1 MPTIDVRDELLAG
14 LLGGEIPAPAEL
26 ERLLSTAKA
35 EVEGYDAGGG
45 VRRVE
50 LKDTSRPDLWST
62 PGLARHLRCYRG
74 DPLPDY
80 PFMARA
86 GAPPPATGDRVV
98 QVDAALKKIR
108 PGIAAFTA
116 AGPPLSEAL
125 LLELIQSQEK
135 LCDGYG
141 QRRRAIAM
149 GIYRGAE
156 IAWPVR
162 YRAAPPDT
170 RFVPLGDERELSL
183 AEILDQHP
191 KGREYGHI
199 VRGLPALPYLEDA
212 AGRTLS
218 FPPII
223 NSADLG
229 NVAVGDDHFL
239 VELTGPYLETLLLAC
254 AIAACD
260 LADAGYEVRPV
271 RIRYPY
277 ATGQGRDLVTPRYF
291 QRDTTLP
298 LATAERLLGETI
310 SPAEGRRLVERMGS
324 RARVE
329 GAALVVT
336 PPPYRNDFLH
346 AVDVVEEIA
355 IGRGLGSFEPELP
368 AEFTAGHLTPETHLA
383 RAVRELLVGLGY
395 QEMIFNYLG
404 ARRDYTERMNAPQR
418 ELVEVANPMTESY
431 AVVRDSI
438 IPNLLA
444 AETSSRNAAYPHL
457 MFEVGKVALR
467 DAADPTGSRT
477 VDACTLLVADRAAGF
492 NDARAHVAALL
503 FYLGLEHR
511 LVAADDPRFIP
522 GRAAWIEA
530 VPAAEEVEIA
540 EAALGGP
547 PAWPCLGVVG
557 EVHPAVLEQWSIG
570 MPCAAAEL
578 HLDPMHTFLPIMK

>member
-1 MPTIDVRDELLAG
+1 MPTIDVRDDLLAG
-14 LLGGEIPAPAEL
+14 LLGETPAPAEL

-35 EVEGYDAGGG
+35 EVEGYDSARG

-74 DPLPDY
+74 APLPDY

-86 GAPPPATGDRVV
+86 EAPPETGDRVV
-98 QVDAALKKIR
+98 QVDPELERIR
-108 PGIAAFTA
+108 PCIAAFTA

-125 LLELIQSQEK
+125 LAELIQSQEK

-162 YRAAPPDT
+162 YRAAPPET
-170 RFVPLGDERELSL
+170 RFVPLGGQRELSL
-183 AEILDQHP
+183 TEILDQHP
-191 KGREYGHI
+191 KGREYGHL

-229 NVAVGDDHFL
+229 NVAVGDSRFL
-239 VELTGPYLETLLLAC
+239 VELTGPYLETLLLVC

-260 LADAGYEVRPV
+260 LADAGYDIEPV

-277 ATGQGRDLVTPRYF
+277 ATTLGRDLVTPRYF
-291 QRDTTLP
+291 QRDVTLP
-298 LATAERLLGETI
+298 MATAERLLGETI

-346 AVDVVEEIA
+346 PVDVVEEIA
-355 IGRGLGSFEPELP
+355 IGRGLDTFEPELP
-368 AEFTAGHLTPETHLA
+368 AEFTAGRLTPETHLA

-444 AETSSRNAAYPHL
+444 AETSSQNAAYPHHV
-457 MFEVGKVALR
+457 FEVGKVALR

-477 VDACTLLVADRAAGF
+477 VDACALLVADRAAGF

-511 LVAADDPRFIP
+511 LAAADDPRFIP
-522 GRAAWIEA
+522 GRAAK
-530 VPAAEEVEIA
+530 V
-540 EAALGGP
+540 EAAAAAADGEP
-547 PAWPCLGVVG
+547 VWACLGVVG

-578 HLDPMHTFLPIMK
+578 HLDALRAALSPTK

>member
-1 MPTIDVRDELLAG
+1 MPTIDVRDDLLAA
-14 LLGGEIPAPAEL
+14 LLGEIPDPAEL

-35 EVEGYDAGGG
+35 EVEGYDAARG

-74 DPLPDY
+74 APLPDY

-86 GAPPPATGDRVV
+86 EAPPETGDRVV
-98 QVDAALKKIR
+98 QVDPGLERIR
-108 PGIAAFTA
+108 PCIAAFNA

-125 LLELIQSQEK
+125 LPELIQAQEK

-162 YRAAPPDT
+162 YRAAPPET
-170 RFVPLGDERELSL
+170 RFVPLGGQRELSL
-183 AEILDQHP
+183 TEILEQHP
-191 KGREYGHI
+191 KGREYGHL

-229 NVAVGDDHFL
+229 NVAVGDSRFL
-239 VELTGPYLETLLLAC
+239 VELTGPYLDTLLLVC

-260 LADAGYEVRPV
+260 LADAGYEIEPV

-277 ATGQGRDLVTPRYF
+277 ATSHGRDLVTPCYF
-291 QRDTTLP
+291 QRETTLP

-346 AVDVVEEIA
+346 PVDVVEEIA
-355 IGRGLGSFEPELP
+355 IGRGLNSFEPELP
-368 AEFTAGHLTPETHLA
+368 AEFTAGRLTSETHLV

-444 AETSSRNAAYPHL
+444 AEMSSQNAAYPHH

-477 VDACTLLVADRAAGF
+477 VDACALLAADRAAGF

-511 LVAADDPRFIP
+511 LAAADDPRFIP
-522 GRAAWIEA
+522 GRAAKVEVA
-530 VPAAEEVEIA
+530 VAEEGRES
-540 EAALGGP
+540 
-547 PAWPCLGVVG
+547 AWTCLGVVG
-557 EVHPAVLEQWSIG
+557 EVHPAVLERWSIG

-578 HLDPMHTFLPIMK
+578 LLDALQSALPTPKVK

>member
-1 MPTIDVRDELLAG
+1 MPTIDVRDDLLAG
-14 LLGGEIPAPAEL
+14 LLGEIPAPAEL

-35 EVEGYDAGGG
+35 EVEGYDSARG

-74 DPLPDY
+74 APLPDY

-86 GAPPPATGDRVV
+86 EEPPETGDRVV
-98 QVDAALKKIR
+98 QVDPELERIR
-108 PGIAAFTA
+108 PCIAAFTA

-125 LLELIQSQEK
+125 LAELIQAQEK

-162 YRAAPPDT
+162 YRAAPPET
-170 RFVPLGDERELSL
+170 RFVPLGCRRELSL
-183 AEILDQHP
+183 TEILDQHP
-191 KGREYGHI
+191 KGREYGHL

-229 NVAVGDDHFL
+229 NVAVGDSRFL
-239 VELTGPYLETLLLAC
+239 VELTGPYLETLLLVC

-260 LADAGYEVRPV
+260 LADAGYDIEPV

-277 ATGQGRDLVTPRYF
+277 ATTLGRDLVTPRYF
-291 QRDTTLP
+291 QRDVTLP
-298 LATAERLLGETI
+298 MATAERLLGETI

-346 AVDVVEEIA
+346 PVDVVEEIA
-355 IGRGLGSFEPELP
+355 IGRGLNTFEPELP
-368 AEFTAGHLTPETHLA
+368 AEFTAGRLMPETHLA

-404 ARRDYTERMNAPQR
+404 ARRDYTERVNAPQR

-444 AETSSRNAAYPHL
+444 AETSSQNAAYPHHV
-457 MFEVGKVALR
+457 FEVGKVALR

-477 VDACTLLVADRAAGF
+477 VDACALLVADRAAGF

-511 LVAADDPRFIP
+511 LAAADDPRFIP
-522 GRAAWIEA
+522 GRAAKVE
-530 VPAAEEVEIA
+530 VAA
-540 EAALGGP
+540 AAADGEPG
-547 PAWPCLGVVG
+547 WTCLGVVG

-578 HLDPMHTFLPIMK
+578 HLDALRAALPPPK

>member
-1 MPTIDVRDELLAG
+1 MPTIDVRDDLLAA
-14 LLGGEIPAPAEL
+14 LLGEIPDPAEL

-35 EVEGYDAGGG
+35 EVEGYDAARG

-74 DPLPDY
+74 APLPDY
-80 PFMARA
+80 PFVARA
-86 GAPPPATGDRVV
+86 EAPPETGDRVV
-98 QVDAALKKIR
+98 QVDPGLERIR
-108 PGIAAFTA
+108 PCIAAFTA

-125 LLELIQSQEK
+125 LPELIQAQEK

-162 YRAAPPDT
+162 YRAAPPET
-170 RFVPLGDERELSL
+170 RFVPLGGQRELSL
-183 AEILDQHP
+183 TEILDQHP
-191 KGREYGHI
+191 KGREYGHL

-229 NVAVGDDHFL
+229 NVAVGDSRFL
-239 VELTGPYLETLLLAC
+239 VELTGPYLETLLLVC

-260 LADAGYEVRPV
+260 LADAGYDIEPV

-277 ATGQGRDLVTPRYF
+277 ATTFGRDLVTPRYF

-324 RARVE
+324 RARVK

-346 AVDVVEEIA
+346 PVDVVEEIA
-355 IGRGLGSFEPELP
+355 IGRGLDTFEPELP
-368 AEFTAGHLTPETHLA
+368 AEFTAGRLTPETHLV

-444 AETSSRNAAYPHL
+444 AEMSSQNAAYPHH

-477 VDACTLLVADRAAGF
+477 VDACALLVADRAAGF

-511 LVAADDPRFIP
+511 LAAADDPRFIP
-522 GRAAWIEA
+522 GRAAK
-530 VPAAEEVEIA
+530 VEIA
-540 EAALGGP
+540 AAAADGE
-547 PAWPCLGVVG
+547 PAWTRLGVVG
-557 EVHPAVLEQWSIG
+557 EVHPAVLERWSIG

-578 HLDPMHTFLPIMK
+578 HLDALRAALPTPP

>member
-14 LLGGEIPAPAEL
+14 LLGEIPADDEL

-35 EVEGYDAGGG
+35 EVEGYDPATG

-62 PGLARHLRCYRG
+62 PGLARHMRCYG
-74 DPLPDY
+74 GAPLPDY
-80 PFMARA
+80 PFMTRA
-86 GAPPPATGDRVV
+86 EAPPDTGQREVH
-98 QVDAALKKIR
+98 VDPGVEKIR
-108 PGIAAFTA
+108 PGIAAFAA
-116 AGPPLSEAL
+116 AGPPLSEPL

-135 LCDGYG
+135 LCDSYG

-149 GIYRGAE
+149 GIYRGGD
-156 IAWPVR
+156 ITWPVR

-170 RFVPLGDERELSL
+170 RFVPLGFEHELSL
-183 AEILDQHP
+183 IEILDQHP
-191 KGREYGHI
+191 KGRDYGHI
-199 VRGLPALPYLEDA
+199 VRGLPAFPYLEDA

-229 NVAVGDDHFL
+229 NVAVGDSHFL
-239 VELTGPYLETLLLAC
+239 VELTGPHLETLLLVC

-260 LADAGYEVRPV
+260 LADAGYEIFPV
-271 RIRYPY
+271 TIRYPY
-277 ATGQGRDLVTPRYF
+277 ATGHGRDLVTPLSF
-291 QRDTTLP
+291 QRETTLE

-310 SPAEGRRLVERMGS
+310 TPAEGRRLVERMGS
-324 RARVE
+324 RARIE
-329 GAALVVT
+329 GASLVVT

-355 IGRGLGSFEPELP
+355 IGRGLDTFEPELP
-368 AEFTAGHLTPETHLA
+368 EEFTAGHLTPQTHLA
-383 RAVRELLVGLGY
+383 RAVREVLVGLGY

-418 ELVEVANPMTESY
+418 LLVEVANPMTESY

-444 AETSSRNAAYPHL
+444 AEMSSQNAAYPHH

-477 VDACTLLVADRAAGF
+477 VDACTLLVADGTAGF
-492 NDARAHVAALL
+492 NDASAHLAALL
-503 FYLGLEHR
+503 FYLGAEHR
-511 LVAADDPRFIP
+511 LVELDDPRFIP
-522 GRAAWIEA
+522 GRAAQVEVA
-530 VPAAEEVEIA
+530 PPAAVGQARVWTDI
-540 EAALGGP
+540 
-547 PAWPCLGVVG
+547 GVIG
-557 EVHPAVLEQWSIG
+557 ELHPAVLEQWSIG

-578 HLDPMHTFLPIMK
+578 HLDVLRAALNRN

>member
-1 MPTIDVRDELLAG
+1 MPTIDVRDDLLAG
-14 LLGGEIPAPAEL
+14 LLGETPAPAEL

-35 EVEGYDAGGG
+35 EVEGYDSARG

-74 DPLPDY
+74 APLPDY

-86 GAPPPATGDRVV
+86 EAPPETGDRVV
-98 QVDAALKKIR
+98 QVDPELERIR
-108 PGIAAFTA
+108 PCIAAFTA

-125 LLELIQSQEK
+125 LAELIQSQEK

-162 YRAAPPDT
+162 YRAAPPET
-170 RFVPLGDERELSL
+170 RFVPLGGQRELSL
-183 AEILDQHP
+183 TEILDQHP
-191 KGREYGHI
+191 KGREYGHL

-229 NVAVGDDHFL
+229 NVAVGDSRFL
-239 VELTGPYLETLLLAC
+239 VELTGPYLETLLLVC

-260 LADAGYEVRPV
+260 LADAGYDIEPV

-277 ATGQGRDLVTPRYF
+277 ATTLGRDLVTPRYF
-291 QRDTTLP
+291 QRDVTLP
-298 LATAERLLGETI
+298 MATAERLLGETI

-346 AVDVVEEIA
+346 PVDVVEEIA
-355 IGRGLGSFEPELP
+355 IGRGLDTFEPELP
-368 AEFTAGHLTPETHLA
+368 AEFTAGRLTPETHLA

-404 ARRDYTERMNAPQR
+404 ARRDYTERVNAPQR

-444 AETSSRNAAYPHL
+444 AETSSQNAAYPHHV
-457 MFEVGKVALR
+457 FEVGKVALR

-477 VDACTLLVADRAAGF
+477 VDACALLVADRAAGF

-511 LVAADDPRFIP
+511 LAAADDPRFIP
-522 GRAAWIEA
+522 GRAAR
-530 VPAAEEVEIA
+530 V
-540 EAALGGP
+540 EAAAAAADGEP
-547 PAWPCLGVVG
+547 VWACLGVVG

-578 HLDPMHTFLPIMK
+578 HLDALRAALPTMK

>member
-14 LLGGEIPAPAEL
+14 LLGEIPPPDEL

-35 EVEGYDAGGG
+35 EVEGYDAATG

-74 DPLPDY
+74 AALPDY

-86 GAPPPATGDRVV
+86 AAPPDTGEREV
-98 QVDAALKKIR
+98 QVDPALERIR
-108 PGIAAFTA
+108 PAIAAFGA
-116 AGPPLSEAL
+116 AGPPLSEPL

-135 LCDGYG
+135 LCDSYG

-149 GIYRGAE
+149 GIYRGADL
-156 IAWPVR
+156 AWPVR

-170 RFVPLGDERELSL
+170 RFVPLGSDRELSL
-183 AEILDQHP
+183 AEILDHHP
-191 KGREYGHI
+191 KGREYGHL
-199 VRGLPALPYLEDA
+199 VRGLPAFPYLEDA

-229 NVAVGDDHFL
+229 NVAVGDRRFM
-239 VELTGPYLETLLLAC
+239 VELTGHHLETLLLAC

-260 LADAGYEVRPV
+260 LADAGYAIEPV

-277 ATGQGRDLVTPRYF
+277 PTGHGRDLVTPCYF
-291 QRDTTLP
+291 QRDTRLE
-298 LATAERLLGETI
+298 LAAAERLLGETVT
-310 SPAEGRRLVERMGS
+310 PAEGRRLVERMGS
-324 RARVE
+324 RARID

-355 IGRGLGSFEPELP
+355 IGRGLDTFEPELP
-368 AEFTAGHLTPETHLA
+368 EEFTAGRLTPETQFA

-404 ARRDYTERMNAPQR
+404 ARRDYTERMNAPER
-418 ELVEVANPMTESY
+418 PLVEVANPMTESY

-444 AETSSRNAAYPHL
+444 AEMSSQNAAYPHR

-467 DAADPTGSRT
+467 AADEPTGSRT
-477 VDACTLLVADRAAGF
+477 VDSCALLVADRAAGF
-492 NDARAHVAALL
+492 NDAGAHLAALL
-503 FYLGLEHR
+503 FYLGAEHR
-511 LVAADDPRFIP
+511 LAELDDPRFIP
-522 GRAAWIEA
+522 GRAARVEA
-530 VPAAEEVEIA
+530 AAPAAA
-540 EAALGGP
+540 GGARTWTP
-547 PAWPCLGVVG
+547 IGVVG
-557 EVHPAVLEQWSIG
+557 ELHPAVLEQWSIG

-578 HLDPMHTFLPIMK
+578 HLDDLRTALPRE